1 MALDNTE
8 KINILFKKVFA
19 GKAATNDSSNR
30 QFFEEPVNGR
40 LHVDSTDVWS
50 EAHLIPNEG
59 IDTVSAS
66 ADDTGFSASLGV
78 VTYYSSSQLGAV
90 LGSPNA
96 YTSSI
101 RDWIPFNFGD
111 GTSYNYVIED
121 ANGKQIPQSNAA
133 QWVFDT
139 ETGTLFFNETP
150 DPNDFTVSPS
160 NPPRISA
167 HAYTGKKLNTG
178 MHTGEITASG
188 IISASKFIG
197 DGSGLSNLTS
207 AAITSFTNTADN
219 NIITAVNAT
228 SIKGEPNLTFDGTT
242 LDLTGRFEASS
253 NAAFGDKILIGSN
266 DSTLVPSAS
275 VHIRSTLE
283 HIQSES
289 YGLAILGNDTGQDM
303 EVASLFMGVTQ
314 TTERGVFIAA
324 QRQNTGNAHDMI
336 FGTNENA
343 EKPREVMR
351 LTEEGRLSIGH
362 DNPQDDL
369 HVSGATTATLRL
381 STRSDINFA
390 GSRVKL
396 SAGQVESGSHA
407 PFYWLVAGNGSGSD
421 SVNTAEDKHTK
432 GHSTLGIQRRGLAP
446 HGDDN
451 SYHGNILNYRESG
464 DGTFMS
470 FLIPNHSG
478 STTTTTALKISK
490 SAAGAGAIGIFKASP
505 NDTLDVDGSIN
516 ATSFSLGLSNKIS
529 GAFSADVASLS
540 DRIEIL
546 ENTDFDDDLSIAAD
560 TGTSTVNLDN
570 QTLTIVG
577 GTGLD
582 TTATGQTITIDLS
595 SNVGSDTTIGTFE
608 SLTIDDDLQIK
619 DASATNDQTSI
630 YMKNKEMITF
640 DGDIGAD
647 PLKVTINVENENL
660 DFKVGGTIDDRL
672 LQTDAANNTIVFAD
686 SASSK
691 VGIGDFL
698 GSTAVNSFGN
708 EKFRVAG
715 TSVFT
720 NNITIQG
727 NIIGD
732 GTSTHR
738 IVGLEQ
744 VRTNNLTVTSSA
756 TIGGAINAVGNI
768 QCFGDIIG
776 DDASILTNF
785 NSITRSL
792 LVGGKSGSFE
802 HLDVNNISFFS
813 GSLSV
818 RDTASFG
825 SVVNDAMII
834 HAGPVNST
842 IHAKDNEFIV
852 KTNRANDEINI
863 NPNDQTVMRFVA
875 SSNAS
880 SSNLVHHAV
889 ISESSTTAAKRAVIG
904 TSSFSRKTLT
914 VHGDISSSG
923 DLFLGRQA
931 TDAVTG
937 SNGVSSSIHF
947 QTVNRTDSAKIY
959 SYVTSSKSSLIMEM
973 KDDSSDSII
982 IRTIGR
988 SNNKTSNPISG
999 AMDRVDDRGD
1009 VTIQGGSIIN
1019 TIGGDSAKSFT
1030 IQHQRSSSL
1039 NVPNFTSSF
1048 MVSSSGNVGIGTT
1061 SPVHALQVAGDISA
1075 SGDLFL
1081 GNGGIS
1087 ASSELSLRAGGR
1099 KLING
1104 TLGTITFNEGKNN
1117 TDVVMKSSGG
1127 ALPDSTFYL
1136 DAQHGKIGIQHVP
1149 NADSAQLTITNTD
1162 DSFND
1167 LSINGTQISTKTFSM
1182 NSSHSVVDTFLTSSF
1197 STCKY
1202 LLQVRSGSHIQS
1214 SEMLVIANEDGVV
1227 NTEYAQINTGLNL
1240 VDFSTTGPK
1249 GSVAA
1254 ESATSTQAQ
1263 LIGSSS
1269 FESCSIK
1276 IHRTLVRRL

>member
-30 QFFEEPVNGR
+30 QYFEEPVNGR
-40 LHVDSTDVWS
+40 LHIDSLDVWS
-50 EAHLIPNEG
+50 EAHLIPSTG
-59 IDTVSAS
+59 IDTVSGS
-66 ADDTGFSASLGV
+66 ANAGGTASLGV
-78 VTYYSSSQLGAV
+78 VTYYSASQLGAV

-96 YTSSI
+96 YTASVQ
-101 RDWIPFNFGD
+101 DWIPFNFGD
-111 GTSYNYVIED
+111 GSSYGYFLADFNGTKIPSSD
-121 ANGKQIPQSNAA
+121 AS

-150 DPNDFTVSPS
+150 TGSITPS
-160 NPPRISA
+160 TPPRISA
-167 HAYTGKKLNTG
+167 HVYTGKKLSTG

-207 AAITSFTNTADN
+207 AAITSFTNTTDN
-219 NIITAVNAT
+219 NIITAVTAT
-228 SIKGEPNLTFDGTT
+228 SIQGEPNLTFNGTT

-289 YGLAILGNDTGQDM
+289 YGLAILGNDNGQDM

-336 FGTNENA
+336 FGTNDNA
-343 EKPREVMR
+343 AKPREVMR

-381 STRSDINFA
+381 SSRSDVNFA

-407 PFYWLVAGNGSGSD
+407 PFYWLVAGNGSGSTT
-421 SVNTAEDKHTK
+421 VNTEEDKNTR

-451 SYHGNILNYRESG
+451 TYFGNILNYRESG
-464 DGTFMS
+464 DGAFMS

-490 SAAGAGAIGIFKASP
+490 SAAGAEAIGIFKANP
-505 NDTLDVDGSIN
+505 THTLDVSGEIN

-529 GAFSADVASLS
+529 GAFSADSTSLAGRIKTLE
-540 DRIEIL
+540 DR
-546 ENTDFDDDLSIAAD
+546 DFDDDLSIAGD
-560 TGTSTVNLDN
+560 TGTSTINLDN
-570 QTLTIVG
+570 QSLTIAG

-582 TTATGQTITIDLS
+582 TTATGQTIEINLS
-595 SNVGSDTTIGTFE
+595 SNVGSNTTIGAFE
-608 SLTIDDDLQIK
+608 SLTIDDNLEIK
-619 DASATNDQTSI
+619 DATNDSTTETAI
-630 YMKNKEMITF
+630 FKNSKEMITF
-640 DGDIGAD
+640 DGVDD
-647 PLKVTINVENENL
+647 VDHLKVTINKENENL

-698 GSTAVNSFGN
+698 GSAAGNSFGN

-732 GTSTHR
+732 LAST
-738 IVGLEQ
+738 I
-744 VRTNNLTVTSSA
+744 TNLHNIKTDNLTVTSSA
-756 TIGGAINAVGNI
+756 TIGGTINAN
-768 QCFGDIIG
+768 GDIRG
-776 DDASILTNF
+776 DNNTTLTKFSTVSGSNL
-785 NSITRSL
+785 NGS
-792 LVGGKSGSFE
+792 SGSFQ
-802 HLDVNNISFFS
+802 HLDVRNISFFS

-825 SVVNDAMII
+825 SVVGDAMLI

-863 NPNDQTVMRFVA
+863 NPNDQTVVRCVA
-875 SSNAS
+875 AS
-880 SSNLVHHAV
+880 GALASPVLHHAV
-889 ISESSTTAAKRAVIG
+889 MPEFSDIAAKRTAIG

-923 DLFLGRQA
+923 ELFLGRQA
-931 TDAVTG
+931 FGNITG

-947 QTVNRTDSAKIY
+947 QAVNRTDSAKIY

-973 KDDSSDSII
+973 RDDSTDSII
-982 IRTIGR
+982 IRTVGT

-999 AMDRVDDRGD
+999 AIDRVVDRGD

-1019 TIGGDSAKSFT
+1019 TIGGDSPQSFT

-1048 MVSSSGNVGIGTT
+1048 VVSSSGNVGIGTST
-1061 SPVHALQVAGDISA
+1061 PGAPLVVAGDISS
-1075 SGDLFL
+1075 SGNLIL
-1081 GNGGIS
+1081 NSGGIS
-1087 ASSELSLRAGGR
+1087 ASSELSLRAAGR

-1104 TLGTITFNEGKNN
+1104 TLGTITFNEGKND
-1117 TDVVMKSSGG
+1117 TDVVMKSQVGNFS
-1127 ALPDSTFYL
+1127 DSTFVL
-1136 DAQHGKIGIQHVP
+1136 KADQGKIGIQHSP
-1149 NADSAQLTITNTD
+1149 DANSAQLTITNTD

-1167 LSINGTQISTKTFSM
+1167 LSINGTQISTRTFSM
-1182 NSSHSVVDTFLTSSF
+1182 NSTSSIVDTFLTSSF

-1214 SEMLVIANEDGVV
+1214 SEMLVIANKDGVV

-1249 GSVAA
+1249 GTVAGTP
-1254 ESATSTQAQ
+1254 ATSTQAQ

>member
-50 EAHLIPNEG
+50 EAHLIPSEG

-207 AAITSFTNTADN
+207 AAITSFTNTTDN
-219 NIITAVNAT
+219 NIVTAVNAT
-228 SIKGEPNLTFDGTT
+228 SIKGEPNLTFDGTS

-289 YGLAILGNDTGQDM
+289 YGLAILGDDNGQDM

-336 FGTNENA
+336 FGTNDNA
-343 EKPREVMR
+343 AKPREVMR

-369 HVSGATTATLRL
+369 HISGATTATLRL
-381 STRSDINFA
+381 STRSDVNFA

-421 SVNTAEDKHTK
+421 SVNTAEDKHTR

-451 SYHGNILNYRESG
+451 TYFGNILNYRESG
-464 DGTFMS
+464 DGAFMS

-478 STTTTTALKISK
+478 STTTTTALKIS
-490 SAAGAGAIGIFKASP
+490 SSGAIGIFKTSP
-505 NDTLDVDGSIN
+505 NDTLDVAGSIN

-540 DRIEIL
+540 DRIETL
-546 ENTDFDDDLSIAAD
+546 ENTDFDDDLSIAAN
-560 TGTSTVNLDN
+560 TGTSTINLDN
-570 QTLTIVG
+570 QTLTIEG
-577 GTGLD
+577 GNGLD
-582 TTATGQTITIDLS
+582 TTAAGQKITIDLS
-595 SNVGSDTTIGTFE
+595 ANVGSNTTIGTFE
-608 SLTIDDDLQIK
+608 SLTIDTDLEIK
-619 DASATNDQTSI
+619 QASSVAAQTSI
-630 YMKNKEMITF
+630 YMKDEEMITF
-640 DGDIGAD
+640 DGDVGAD
-647 PLKVTINVENENL
+647 PLKVTINVENKNL
-660 DFKVGGTIDDRL
+660 DFKVGGSTDDRL

-686 SASSK
+686 DAGSK

-698 GSTAVNSFGN
+698 GSTAGNSFGN

-732 GTSTHR
+732 LASTITNLHN
-738 IVGLEQ
+738 IK
-744 VRTNNLTVTSSA
+744 TNNLTVTSSA
-756 TIGGAINAVGNI
+756 TIGGTINANGNI
-768 QCFGDIIG
+768 QGDE
-776 DDASILTNF
+776 SSTLTKFLTVSGSNV
-785 NSITRSL
+785 NGS
-792 LVGGKSGSFE
+792 SGSFQ

-852 KTNRANDEINI
+852 KTNRATDEINI
-863 NPNDQTVMRFVA
+863 NPNDQTVMRFAA

-880 SSNLVHHAV
+880 SSNVVHHAV
-889 ISESSTTAAKRAVIG
+889 ISGSSTTAAKRAVIG

-923 DLFLGRQA
+923 ELFLGRQA
-931 TDAVTG
+931 FGDITG

-973 KDDSSDSII
+973 RDDSTDSII
-982 IRTIGR
+982 IRTVGT

-999 AMDRVDDRGD
+999 AIDRVVDRGD

-1019 TIGGDSAKSFT
+1019 TIGGDSPQSFT

-1039 NVPNFTSSF
+1039 NVPDFTSSF

-1061 SPVHALQVAGDISA
+1061 KPTKPLQVKGDISA
-1075 SGDLFL
+1075 SGVLHL
-1081 GNGGIS
+1081 GSGGIS
-1087 ASSELSLRAGGR
+1087 ASSELSLRAAGR

-1104 TLGTITFNEGKNN
+1104 TQGTITFNEGKND

-1127 ALPDSTFYL
+1127 AVPDSTFHL
-1136 DAQHGKIGIQHVP
+1136 DAQRGKIGIQHVP
-1149 NADSAQLTITNTD
+1149 VDDSAQFTITNTD

-1254 ESATSTQAQ
+1254 APATSTQAQ

>member
-30 QFFEEPVNGR
+30 QYFEEPVNGR
-40 LHVDSTDVWS
+40 LHIDSLDVWS
-50 EAHLIPNEG
+50 EAHLIPSTG
-59 IDTVSAS
+59 IDTVSGS
-66 ADDTGFSASLGV
+66 ADAGGTASLGV
-78 VTYYSSSQLGAV
+78 VTYYSASQLGAV

-96 YTSSI
+96 YTASVQ
-101 RDWIPFNFGD
+101 DWIPFNFGD
-111 GTSYNYVIED
+111 GSSYGYFLADFNGTKIPSSD
-121 ANGKQIPQSNAA
+121 AS

-150 DPNDFTVSPS
+150 TGSITPS
-160 NPPRISA
+160 TPPRISA
-167 HAYTGKKLNTG
+167 HVYTGKKLSTG

-207 AAITSFTNTADN
+207 AAITSFTNTTDN

-228 SIKGEPNLTFDGTT
+228 SIQGEPNLTFNGST
-242 LDLTGRFEASS
+242 LGLTGKFEASS
-253 NAAFGDKILIGSN
+253 NAAFGDKILIGN
-266 DSTLVPSAS
+266 DDSTIVPSAS

-289 YGLAILGNDTGQDM
+289 YGLAILGNDSGQDM

-314 TTERGVFIAA
+314 NTSRGVFIAA

-336 FGTNENA
+336 FGTSDNGA
-343 EKPREVMR
+343 KPREVMR
-351 LTEEGRLSIGH
+351 LTEEGKLSIGH
-362 DNPQDDL
+362 DNPQAEL
-369 HVSGATTATLRL
+369 HISAASTPSLEISSRGTGAFSGGR
-381 STRSDINFA
+381 I
-390 GSRVKL
+390 KL
-396 SAGQVESGSHA
+396 SAGQVESGSQA
-407 PFYWLVAGNGSGSD
+407 AFYWLLAGNGSGSAT
-421 SVNTAEDKHTK
+421 VNTEEAQASR
-432 GHSTLGIQRRGLAP
+432 GHSTLGIQRRGRAP
-446 HGDDN
+446 HGDNDE
-451 SYHGNILNYRESG
+451 YGGNILNYRESG
-464 DGTFMS
+464 DGTFMN
-470 FLIPNHSG
+470 FLMPNHSG
-478 STTTTTALKISK
+478 STTTGVALKISK
-490 SAAGAGAIGIFKASP
+490 SAAGVGAIGIFQSNP
-505 NDTLDVDGSIN
+505 THTLDVGGSIN
-516 ATSFSLGLSNKIS
+516 AQSFSLGLSNKIS
-529 GAFSADVASLS
+529 GAFSADSTSLAGRIKTLE
-540 DRIEIL
+540 DR
-546 ENTDFDDDLSIAAD
+546 DFDDDLSIAGDA
-560 TGTSTVNLDN
+560 GTSTVDLDE
-570 QTLTIVG
+570 QTLTIAG

-582 TTATGQTITIDLS
+582 TTATGQTIEINLS

-608 SLTIDDDLQIK
+608 SLTIDTDLQIK

-640 DGDIGAD
+640 DGDAGAD

-660 DFKVGGTIDDRL
+660 DFKVGGTTDDRL

-686 SASSK
+686 DAGSK

-698 GSTAVNSFGN
+698 GSAAGNSFGN

-732 GTSTHR
+732 GSSTHR

-744 VRTNNLTVTSSA
+744 VRTNNLTISSSA
-756 TIGGAINAVGNI
+756 SIGGAINVSGNI

-776 DDASILTNF
+776 DDASTLTNF
-785 NSITRSL
+785 NSITRSI

-863 NPNDQTVMRFVA
+863 NPNDQTVVRCVA
-875 SSNAS
+875 AS
-880 SSNLVHHAV
+880 GALASPVLHHAV
-889 ISESSTTAAKRAVIG
+889 MPEFSDIAAKRTAIG

-959 SYVTSSKSSLIMEM
+959 SYITSSKSSLIMEM
-973 KDDSSDSII
+973 KDDSTDSII
-982 IRTIGR
+982 IRTVGTN
-988 SNNKTSNPISG
+988 NNKTSNPISG
-999 AMDRVDDRGD
+999 AIDRIVDRGD

-1019 TIGGDSAKSFT
+1019 TIGGDSPQSFT

-1039 NVPNFTSSF
+1039 NVPDFTSSF

-1061 SPVHALQVAGDISA
+1061 KPTKPLQVKGDISA
-1075 SGDLFL
+1075 SGVLHL
-1081 GNGGIS
+1081 GSGGIS
-1087 ASSELSLRAGGR
+1087 ASSELSLRAAGR

-1104 TLGTITFNEGKNN
+1104 TQGTITFNEGKND
-1117 TDVVMKSSGG
+1117 TDVVMKSQVGDFS
-1127 ALPDSTFYL
+1127 DSTFVL
-1136 DAQHGKIGIQHVP
+1136 KADQGKIGIQHSP
-1149 NADSAQLTITNTD
+1149 ADASAQFTITNTD

-1167 LSINGTQISTKTFSM
+1167 LSINGTQISTRTFSM
-1182 NSSHSVVDTFLTSSF
+1182 NSTSAIVDTFLSSSF

-1214 SEMLVIANEDGVV
+1214 SEMLVIANKDGVV

-1254 ESATSTQAQ
+1254 APATSTQAQ

>member
-30 QFFEEPVNGR
+30 QYFEEPVNGR
-40 LHVDSTDVWS
+40 LHIDSLDVWS
-50 EAHLIPNEG
+50 EAHLIPSTG
-59 IDTVSAS
+59 IDTVSGS
-66 ADDTGFSASLGV
+66 ADAGGTASLGV
-78 VTYYSSSQLGAV
+78 VTYYSASQLGAV

-96 YTSSI
+96 YTASVQ
-101 RDWIPFNFGD
+101 DWIPFNFGD
-111 GTSYNYVIED
+111 GSSYGYFLADFNGTKIPSSD
-121 ANGKQIPQSNAA
+121 AS

-150 DPNDFTVSPS
+150 TGSITPS
-160 NPPRISA
+160 TPPRISA
-167 HAYTGKKLNTG
+167 HVYTGKKLSTG

-207 AAITSFTNTADN
+207 AAITSFTNTTDN
-219 NIITAVNAT
+219 NIITAVTAT
-228 SIKGEPNLTFDGTT
+228 SIQGEPNLTFNGTT

-253 NAAFGDKILIGSN
+253 NAAFGDKILIGNN

-289 YGLAILGNDTGQDM
+289 YGLAILGNDNGQDM

-336 FGTNENA
+336 FGTNDNA
-343 EKPREVMR
+343 AKPREVMR

-381 STRSDINFA
+381 STRSDANFA

-407 PFYWLVAGNGSGSD
+407 PFYWLVAGNGSGSTT
-421 SVNTAEDKHTK
+421 VNTEEDKNTR

-451 SYHGNILNYRESG
+451 TYFGNILNYRESG
-464 DGTFMS
+464 DGAFMS

-490 SAAGAGAIGIFKASP
+490 SAAGAEAIGIFKANP
-505 NDTLDVDGSIN
+505 THTLDVSGEIN

-529 GAFSADVASLS
+529 GAFSADSTSLAGRIKTLE
-540 DRIEIL
+540 DR
-546 ENTDFDDDLSIAAD
+546 DFDDDLSIAGD
-560 TGTSTVNLDN
+560 TGTSTVDLDS
-570 QTLTIVG
+570 QSLTIAG

-582 TTATGQTITIDLS
+582 TTATGQTIEINLS

-608 SLTIDDDLQIK
+608 SLTIDTDLQIK
-619 DASATNDQTSI
+619 DASATGDQTSI

-672 LQTDAANNTIVFAD
+672 LQTDAQNNTIVFAD

-698 GSTAVNSFGN
+698 GSSAANSFGN

-720 NNITIQG
+720 NNITILG

-732 GTSTHR
+732 GAST
-738 IVGLEQ
+738 I
-744 VRTNNLTVTSSA
+744 TNLHNIKTDNLTITSSA
-756 TIGGAINAVGNI
+756 TIGGTINAN
-768 QCFGDIIG
+768 GDIRG
-776 DDASILTNF
+776 DNNSTLTKFSTVSGSNL
-785 NSITRSL
+785 NGS
-792 LVGGKSGSFE
+792 SGSFQ

-825 SVVNDAMII
+825 EAVGDKMFI
-834 HAGPVNST
+834 HADGIGAT
-842 IHAKDNEFIV
+842 IHAHDSEFII
-852 KTNRANDEINI
+852 KTDRGVDEINI
-863 NPNDQTVMRFVA
+863 NPNDQTVMRFIA

-931 TDAVTG
+931 FGDITA

-988 SNNKTSNPISG
+988 NNGTTSDPISG

-1019 TIGGDSAKSFT
+1019 TIGGDSAQSFT
-1030 IQHQRSSSL
+1030 IQYQRSSSL
-1039 NVPNFTSSF
+1039 NVPSSTSSF

-1104 TLGTITFNEGKNN
+1104 TLNTITFNEGKNN

-1127 ALPDSTFYL
+1127 AQPDSTFYL
-1136 DAQHGKIGIQHVP
+1136 DAQRGKIGIQHVP
-1149 NADSAQLTITNTD
+1149 ADASAQFTITNTD

-1167 LSINGTQISTKTFSM
+1167 LSINGTQISTRTFSM
-1182 NSSHSVVDTFLTSSF
+1182 NSTSSIVDTFLTSSF

-1214 SEMLVIANEDGVV
+1214 SEMLVIANKDGVV

-1249 GSVAA
+1249 GTVAGTP
-1254 ESATSTQAQ
+1254 ATSTQAQ

>member
-207 AAITSFTNTADN
+207 AAITSFTNTTDN
-219 NIITAVNAT
+219 NIITAVSAT

-303 EVASLFMGVTQ
+303 KVASLFMGVTQ

-362 DNPQDDL
+362 DDPQADL
-369 HVSGATTATLRL
+369 HISGATTATLRL
-381 STRSDINFA
+381 STRSDVNFA
-390 GSRVKL
+390 GSRFKL

-407 PFYWLVAGNGSGSD
+407 PFYWLVAGNGSGSTT
-421 SVNTAEDKHTK
+421 VNTAEDKHTR

-451 SYHGNILNYRESG
+451 DYHGNILNYRESG

-478 STTTTTALKISK
+478 STTTSTALKISK
-490 SAAGAGAIGIFKASP
+490 SAAGAGAIGIFKTIP
-505 NDTLDVDGSIN
+505 NDTLDVAGSIN

-540 DRIEIL
+540 DRIETL
-546 ENTDFDDDLSIAAD
+546 ENTDFDDDLSIAGD
-560 TGTSTVNLDN
+560 TGTSTINLDN
-570 QTLTIVG
+570 QTLTIAG

-582 TTATGQTITIDLS
+582 TTAAGQTIEINLS

-608 SLTIDDDLQIK
+608 SLTIDTDLQIK

-686 SASSK
+686 NAGSK

-698 GSTAVNSFGN
+698 GSAAGNSFGN

-727 NIIGD
+727 NIID
-732 GTSTHR
+732 DDSTHR

-744 VRTNNLTVTSSA
+744 LRTNNLIISSSA
-756 TIGGAINAVGNI
+756 TIGGAINVSGNI

-785 NSITRSL
+785 NQIT
-792 LVGGKSGSFE
+792 K
-802 HLDVNNISFFS
+802 
-813 GSLSV
+813 
-818 RDTASFG
+818 
-825 SVVNDAMII
+825 
-834 HAGPVNST
+834 
-842 IHAKDNEFIV
+842 
-852 KTNRANDEINI
+852 
-863 NPNDQTVMRFVA
+863 
-875 SSNAS
+875 
-880 SSNLVHHAV
+880 
-889 ISESSTTAAKRAVIG
+889 
-904 TSSFSRKTLT
+904 
-914 VHGDISSSG
+914 
-923 DLFLGRQA
+923 
-931 TDAVTG
+931 
-937 SNGVSSSIHF
+937 
-947 QTVNRTDSAKIY
+947 
-959 SYVTSSKSSLIMEM
+959 
-973 KDDSSDSII
+973 
-982 IRTIGR
+982 
-988 SNNKTSNPISG
+988 
-999 AMDRVDDRGD
+999 
-1009 VTIQGGSIIN
+1009 
-1019 TIGGDSAKSFT
+1019 
-1030 IQHQRSSSL
+1030 
-1039 NVPNFTSSF
+1039 
-1048 MVSSSGNVGIGTT
+1048 
-1061 SPVHALQVAGDISA
+1061 
-1075 SGDLFL
+1075 
-1081 GNGGIS
+1081 
-1087 ASSELSLRAGGR
+1087 
-1099 KLING
+1099 
-1104 TLGTITFNEGKNN
+1104 
-1117 TDVVMKSSGG
+1117 
-1127 ALPDSTFYL
+1127 
-1136 DAQHGKIGIQHVP
+1136 
-1149 NADSAQLTITNTD
+1149 
-1162 DSFND
+1162 
-1167 LSINGTQISTKTFSM
+1167 
-1182 NSSHSVVDTFLTSSF
+1182 
-1197 STCKY
+1197 
-1202 LLQVRSGSHIQS
+1202 
-1214 SEMLVIANEDGVV
+1214 
-1227 NTEYAQINTGLNL
+1227 
-1240 VDFSTTGPK
+1240 
-1249 GSVAA
+1249 
-1254 ESATSTQAQ
+1254 
-1263 LIGSSS
+1263 
-1269 FESCSIK
+1269 
-1276 IHRTLVRRL
+1276 